1 MKGIKKYRTLL
12 AIFVFSI
19 YDKCFAICND
29 EDLALCQG
37 HSYSYDTGREITY
50 ILLIGLLILAVIIC
64 TTIII
69 LKRIKKKGEQQYY

>member
-1 MKGIKKYRTLL
+1 MKEIKKYRILL

-29 EDLALCQG
+29 EDFLCQG